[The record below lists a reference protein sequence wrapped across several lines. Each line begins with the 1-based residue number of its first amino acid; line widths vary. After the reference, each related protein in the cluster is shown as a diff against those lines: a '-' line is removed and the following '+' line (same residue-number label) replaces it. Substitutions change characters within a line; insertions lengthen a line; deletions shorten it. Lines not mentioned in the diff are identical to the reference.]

1 MAGAIREF
9 GAVNVVQVIMDG
21 DGANRAAWPMIEA
34 EYPHIVCS
42 WCAAHV
48 LDLLLAD
55 IGKLD
60 IFLAGE
66 TPWKQLELGVM
77 STAHWYAAY
86 IDLWW
91 PELGKV
97 GMRVLAQVVSASAC
111 ERNWSA
117 YGRVHTDGQNR
128 LNTMRMLQERS
139 NPFPDDVRL
148 SIYNWEDSEEVESE
162 EEEPID
168 LVAVDDE

>member
-1 MAGAIREF
+1 MDGPTRNGIQNFMVSINGSAFFLKSLDCTIHLRDGVSKDAGFIADQLIGCIREF
-9 GAVNVVQVIMDG
+9 RAVNVVQVIMDG

-66 TPWKQLELGVM
+66 TPWKQLELGVV
-77 STAHWYAAY
+77 STAHWYAMPRTL
-86 IDLWW
+86 IRGG
-91 PELGKV
+91 PSSGK
-97 GMRVLAQVVSASAC
+97 L
-111 ERNWSA
+111 E
-117 YGRVHTDGQNR
+117 
-128 LNTMRMLQERS
+128 
-139 NPFPDDVRL
+139 
-148 SIYNWEDSEEVESE
+148 
-162 EEEPID
+162 
-168 LVAVDDE
+168 